1 MSDFPARLKIVR
13 ENTGL
18 SQATFGAMGGV
29 LQQAQ
34 YKYEKGTRKP
44 DIEYLMS
51 LAEHG
56 IDVQY
61 LITGS
66 VSSHQLSNI
75 DNELIS
81 LFKKADP
88 TIQKAILKLLGYEPT
103 SQENL

>member
-1 MSDFPARLKIVR
+1 MSDFPTRLKIVR

-51 LAEHG
+51 LAKHG
-56 IDVQY
+56 IDVQF
-61 LITGS
+61 LITGKIS
-66 VSSHQLSNI
+66 NHNLSDIDQELLQHFKVADANI
-75 DNELIS
+75 QN
-81 LFKKADP
+81 
-88 TIQKAILKLLGYEPT
+88 AIFKLLDIVIPNE
-103 SQENL
+103 